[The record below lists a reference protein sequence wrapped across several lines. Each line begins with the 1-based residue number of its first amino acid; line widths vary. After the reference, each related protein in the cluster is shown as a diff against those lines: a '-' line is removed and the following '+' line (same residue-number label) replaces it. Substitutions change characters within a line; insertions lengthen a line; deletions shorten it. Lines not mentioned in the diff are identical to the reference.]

1 MSDWT
6 LFQWLGVPMATL
18 LSLLATVR
26 LVRRRSSPSI
36 SIFWLALWGIAAAAI
51 AWPDSTTTVA
61 RTLGIARGS
70 DLLLYCAVLAGFFG
84 FWMMTLQQRR
94 TQRDLTLLAR
104 AVALRDARPPIESD
118 DSEPTL

>member
-26 LVRRRSSPSI
+26 LVRRRGSPSI
-36 SIFWLALWGIAAAAI
+36 GIFWLALWGIAAAAI

-118 DSEPTL
+118 DSEPTP